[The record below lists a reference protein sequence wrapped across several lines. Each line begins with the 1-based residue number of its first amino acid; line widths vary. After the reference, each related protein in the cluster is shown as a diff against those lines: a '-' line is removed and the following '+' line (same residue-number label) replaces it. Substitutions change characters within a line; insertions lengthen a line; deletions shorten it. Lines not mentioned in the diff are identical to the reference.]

1 MADGTCEFTLT
12 AAERAD
18 AHPDAVLAEE
28 DLNEADDWECPH
40 DAVAEDR
47 CLAHLDEVPA
57 EINET
62 DWVLDAVEATAE
74 NQRDR
79 RQRKQFLAGTF
90 EELDLVSAAT
100 EQQDTHP
107 LDFRFAEIRS
117 LNCAELD
124 LTEDLDVGMA
134 VVGELRLEGD
144 FDRLRG
150 LAADICHLILD
161 DVAIK
166 QLVLRDASLGRL
178 SLRNGDA
185 GLLDLR
191 NAIAAELDLDETE
204 VDRGHCE
211 FLTAHDA
218 RGHHAT
224 FEKVDFDNATF
235 ERVDFYYADFNE
247 ADFRNVAATDAVFKG
262 TTFDGAYFN
271 GSEFE
276 LANWIGADVDSGH
289 FGEMRFEQASFYGA
303 SFGSGRFGDTYFGL
317 ANFED
322 ASFDWA
328 DFSGATLEQGVFR
341 AAEFGTAEFVRVDSA
356 GALNLKEIVVDEE
369 IDIRPTS
376 DVPPSDSLVD
386 LEESELNA
394 GELAQ
399 PEDGRAIYDLED
411 ATVGDIRFA
420 GTGDDVELVRSV
432 HFLRTRFE
440 GFDFRDS
447 DDIDLKRVTYNL
459 HEMFDGATRLGA
471 SLRRYGLALARTK
484 ETLDRPRPST
494 DRPAAVAWDVSS
506 RDYRDLRTRVHD
518 RLDGQSA
525 RPGPLPTFGG
535 SSAADIEYTYL
546 LAKNGANAIH
556 DNESSAEFFVR
567 EMKARYRRHAELAAS
582 ADGLGSSLGHRFD
595 QAKNLILGASAG
607 YGESPSRV
615 ILTSGVIIGV
625 FWLVF
630 NGLAPGLYDS
640 QLDYLALTIGSFVTL
655 IIGGIGE
662 IPNSGVR
669 LLSQFEAFVGAF
681 LIAMFVF
688 TLTRAIHR

>member
-12 AAERAD
+12 TADRAD
-18 AHPDAVLAEE
+18 AHPDAVLPEE
-28 DLNEADDWECPH
+28 DLSEADDWECPH
-40 DAVAEDR
+40 DAVADDR

-57 EINET
+57 GIDET

-74 NQRDR
+74 TQRDR
-79 RQRKQFLAGTF
+79 RQRKQFFGGTF
-90 EELDLVSAAT
+90 EELDLASAAT

-117 LNCAELD
+117 LNCVELD
-124 LTEDLDVGMA
+124 LTGDIDLSMA

-150 LAADICHLILD
+150 LAADICDLTLD
-161 DVAIK
+161 DVDIK
-166 QLVLRDASLGRL
+166 QLVLRDASIGRL
-178 SLRNGDA
+178 SLQNGDA
-185 GLLDLR
+185 QLLDLR
-191 NAIAAELDLDETE
+191 NTSAVEVDLDETE

-224 FEKVDFDNATF
+224 FDVVDFDNATF
-235 ERVDFYYADFNE
+235 GELDFYYADFNE

-276 LANWIGADVDSGH
+276 IANWISADVDSGH
-289 FGEMRFEQASFYGA
+289 FGEMRFEQASFHRA
-303 SFGSGRFGDTYFGL
+303 SFGSGRFDETYFGL

-322 ASFDWA
+322 ASFEWA

-341 AAEFGTAEFVRVDSA
+341 AAEFGAVEFDRVDCA
-356 GALNLKEIVVDEE
+356 GALNLKEIDVDEK
-369 IDIRPTS
+369 IDIMPVSDLPPT
-376 DVPPSDSLVD
+376 DSLVD
-386 LEESELNA
+386 LTESDLNA

-399 PEDGRAIYDLED
+399 PEDGRTIYDLED
-411 ATVGDIRFA
+411 ATVGDITFA
-420 GTGDDVELVRSV
+420 GADDDVELVRNV

-447 DDIDLKRVTYNL
+447 DDIDLKRVKYNL
-459 HEMFDGATRLGA
+459 HEMFDGAVRLGA
-471 SLRRYGLALARTK
+471 LLRRYGLVLARAK
-484 ETLDRPRPST
+484 ETEDWPRPST
-494 DRPAAVAWDVSS
+494 HRSAVVAWDISS
-506 RDYRDLRTRVHD
+506 NEYRDLRTRVQD
-518 RLDGQSA
+518 RLDSESA
-525 RPGPLPTFGG
+525 RTDTAPTFGDA
-535 SSAADIEYTYL
+535 SAADIEYTYL

-567 EMKARYRRHAELAAS
+567 EMEARYRRHAELAAS
-582 ADGLGSSLGHRFD
+582 ADDLGSALGHRFD

-615 ILTSGVIIGV
+615 ILTSGSIVCV

-640 QLDYLALTIGSFVTL
+640 QLDYLALSIGSFVTL

-662 IPNSGVR
+662 VPNSGIR